1 LQQVIKPS
9 QNYNLG
15 RPYKYH
21 LRPGYGSDKL
31 LLEFILDSSDT
42 DFDKDLF
49 TTLKD
54 IGPKIER
61 AENLWMNDEIEFH
74 ISSDKGDFL
83 FSKDVWDFAFIL
95 ADNNQSCIK
104 LIDEMLNNSSLF
116 KKEEVD
122 FEKYKNI
129 QP

>member
-1 LQQVIKPS
+1 MS
-9 QNYNLG
+9 C
-15 RPYKYH
+15 
-21 LRPGYGSDKL
+21 
-31 LLEFILDSSDT
+31 
-42 DFDKDLF
+42 
-49 TTLKD
+49 
-54 IGPKIER
+54 
-61 AENLWMNDEIEFH
+61 